1 MCIRDRVYD
10 DGVKR
15 SVVKRD
21 GKNSLLVT
29 YTQGGTTPGDSYLW
43 SFDTTGKP
51 LKFKMWTDLLPMDGL
66 EASWSDWTTTSTG
79 AQLPTFHKILFFGFE
94 INHIKTTR

>member
-1 MCIRDRVYD
+1 MYD

-15 SVVKRD
+15 SLVKRE
-21 GKNSLLVT
+21 GKDALLVT

-66 EASWSDWTTTSTG
+66 EASWTDWTTTSTG
-79 AQLPTFHKILFFGFE
+79 AQLPTFHKVLFFGFK